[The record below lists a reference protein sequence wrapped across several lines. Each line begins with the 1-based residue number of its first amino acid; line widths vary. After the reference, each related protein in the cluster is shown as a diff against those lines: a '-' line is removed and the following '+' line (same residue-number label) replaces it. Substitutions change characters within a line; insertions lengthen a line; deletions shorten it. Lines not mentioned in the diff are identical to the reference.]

1 MATMPDIPTLFLL
14 ALLLAAL
21 LIALFVIWP
30 LLRRS
35 GPPADAGTPAQAGGD
50 EAARLN
56 QEIIRERRARLD
68 EELAELPEDSP
79 ERAVLMQAFAQA
91 ALADLQGPAATAAP
105 SASPKD
111 APPGATPAAAAES
124 SATVTDLSPGTMA
137 PVPADTAPGATP
149 AAASRAGHEAA
160 PDPCQSSPPT
170 AAVPRRRLLLAVVLA
185 TLVVAL
191 PLAFYRSTGMPEAAD
206 PAFAER
212 ARRPDMATLLAELER
227 RLAEQPELV
236 EGWLMLGRSRMGLGQ
251 HDKAIVALEKALQL
265 DSPDPALAAQIRT
278 DLADALGQQAGS
290 KLTGRPWELLQQ
302 ALALKPDNPKAMAL
316 AGAYQLSRNQP
327 QAALQYWE
335 PLLAQLQ
342 PGSPQH
348 QQVSEYIANVR
359 ARIAGA
365 DRGVASAPPAGAAV
379 PAGTTP
385 GQPAGAGTAPPAADE
400 ASSAAAPAPETDR
413 TAAGETDGSRPAAAT
428 QPAQGP
434 VLSGELTISPAL
446 APTVR
451 ADDTVFLSVRAVDD
465 EGEPVGPPL
474 AVRRL
479 RVAELPH
486 RFALGD
492 ADAMLPMAQLSQHRR
507 VRVTARVGRDA
518 SPRPGD
524 LEGRS
529 PVVAADAADVRL
541 QIDRRLP

>member
-91 ALADLQGPAATAAP
+91 ALADLQGPAAAG
-105 SASPKD
+105 AST
-111 APPGATPAAAAES
+111 GVTRLSPAATTPVLAG
-124 SATVTDLSPGTMA
+124 TPPGTM
-137 PVPADTAPGATP
+137 P
-149 AAASRAGHEAA
+149 AAASSASHEAA
-160 PDPCQSSPPT
+160 PDPSRSSPPT
-170 AAVPRRRLLLAVVLA
+170 AAAPRRRLLLAVVLA

-251 HDKAIVALEKALQL
+251 HDKAVAALEKALQL

-348 QQVSEYIANVR
+348 QQVSEYVANVR

-365 DRGVASAPPAGAAV
+365 DGGAASAPPSGVAV
-379 PAGTTP
+379 PAGATA
-385 GQPAGAGTAPPAADE
+385 GQPAGT
-400 ASSAAAPAPETDR
+400 
-413 TAAGETDGSRPAAAT
+413 T
-428 QPAQGP
+428 Q
-434 VLSGELTISPAL
+434 
-446 APTVR
+446 
-451 ADDTVFLSVRAVDD
+451 
-465 EGEPVGPPL
+465 
-474 AVRRL
+474 
-479 RVAELPH
+479 
-486 RFALGD
+486 
-492 ADAMLPMAQLSQHRR
+492 
-507 VRVTARVGRDA
+507 
-518 SPRPGD
+518 
-524 LEGRS
+524 
-529 PVVAADAADVRL
+529 
-541 QIDRRLP
+541 

>member
-1 MATMPDIPTLFLL
+1 MATMPDMPTLFLL

-137 PVPADTAPGATP
+137 PIPADTAPGATP

-302 ALALKPDNPKAMAL
+302 ALTLKPDNPKAMAL
-316 AGAYQLSRNQP
+316 AGAYQLGQNRP

-365 DRGVASAPPAGAAV
+365 DRGVASAPPAAV
-379 PAGTTP
+379 
-385 GQPAGAGTAPPAADE
+385 
-400 ASSAAAPAPETDR
+400 
-413 TAAGETDGSRPAAAT
+413 T

-434 VLSGELTISPAL
+434 VLSGQLTISPAL
-446 APTVR
+446 APTLS

-492 ADAMLPMAQLSQHRR
+492 ADAMLPMARLSQHRR

-529 PVVAADAADVRL
+529 PVVAADAADLRL